1 MKVQAIRLGVNV
13 DHVATVRQARGTP
26 YPDPVE
32 AALLAA
38 SSGADGI
45 TIHLREDR
53 RHIQEHDVQRLL
65 AESSVPVNL
74 EMAVTEQMLDIA
86 LRSAPPHCCL
96 VPERRE
102 ELTTEGGL
110 DVAGQQ
116 QRINEACARL
126 ADASVRVSLFVDPE
140 ARQLEAALATGA
152 AAVEIHTGA
161 YADAAAGA
169 AQAAELQRIR
179 DLFPGQ
185 FDILAARLESEP
197 VAGVVLLVSRHAAR
211 LQYIVS
217 SAEGY
222 ARNALDPVI
231 DRCIAD
237 ERGRGRRYLDF
248 GTSTLDAGRA
258 LSDGVQG
265 FKAGFGAG
273 SILQQV
279 WELEL

>member
-179 DLFPGQ
+179 EFARDAAAAGLQVHAGHGLHLQNVAAVAMLEQIEELNIGHSIIARAMFVGLPAACAEMRQ
-185 FDILAARLESEP
+185 AMTLARRS
-197 VAGVVLLVSRHAAR
+197 
-211 LQYIVS
+211 LQ
-217 SAEGY
+217 
-222 ARNALDPVI
+222 
-231 DRCIAD
+231 
-237 ERGRGRRYLDF
+237 
-248 GTSTLDAGRA
+248 AGR
-258 LSDGVQG
+258 
-265 FKAGFGAG
+265 
-273 SILQQV
+273 
-279 WELEL
+279 